1 MKNTAEKYILR
12 AKQWAGSLTDKDAE
26 PLKLKEREKAS
37 FNELKDGSYEEWRN
51 QYGQKFDEN
60 TIWRSIEMQI
70 ATKKKSKV
78 IQLFKYWPSAAAI
91 LVIGLLSY
99 QAYFIYSD
107 FQRKQQEALIQPG
120 QSQAYLEIDNTKRIE
135 LGSLDTLMLFKKAEV
150 KLESEKIAYT
160 ASERVEEKN
169 EYHKINVPRNGEF
182 YLELSDGTK
191 VWMNS
196 ESTIGFHSRF
206 DGKQRIV
213 DLTGEAYFEVAKNRK
228 QPFIVRTINANV
240 MVLGTHFNVKA
251 YPDEDYTYATL
262 NEGKVSVSNDVETEI
277 LNPDEQLI
285 VNNKN
290 GIYTKRKVDADIY
303 SAWVKGQFV
312 FKDERLED
320 ILHTISRWYDIQ
332 VFYEDQKLK
341 EERYSVS
348 INRYD
353 DIRKL
358 LRPIE
363 AAEEVEFEVKGK
375 ALVVK

>member
-1 MKNTAEKYILR
+1 MNYTAEKYISR
-12 AKQWAGSLTDKDAE
+12 AKQWAKSLSDDYSLELNDNEKSSY
-26 PLKLKEREKAS
+26 REV
-37 FNELKDGSYEEWRN
+37 KDGSYEEWRK
-51 QYGQKFDEN
+51 QCGQKFNEKKV
-60 TIWRSIEMQI
+60 WSSIEKRI
-70 ATKKKSKV
+70 VAKKKPKV
-78 IQLFKYWPSAAAI
+78 IQMIKYWPSVAAI

-99 QAYFIYSD
+99 QVYFIYSD
-107 FQRKQQEALIQPG
+107 FQRQQQEALIQPG
-120 QSQAYLEIDNTKRIE
+120 QSQAYLEIDNTKRIK

-150 KLESEKIAYT
+150 KLESKKIAYT
-160 ASERVEEKN
+160 ASEKVEEKN
-169 EYHKINVPRNGEF
+169 EYHRINVPRNGEF

-206 DGKQRIV
+206 DGKQRKV
-213 DLTGEAYFEVAKNRK
+213 DLTGEAYFEVAKNSK
-228 QPFIVRTINANV
+228 QPFIVRTINANI

-251 YPDEDYTYATL
+251 YPDENYTYTTL
-262 NEGKVSVSNDVETEI
+262 NEGKVSVSNDEGIEV

-341 EERYSVS
+341 EERYSIS
-348 INRYD
+348 MNRCD

-358 LRPIE
+358 LKPIE

-375 ALVVK
+375 ALIVK